1 MYIVTRTFRDAKGIF
16 KVGDRVEPADV
27 RAFKS
32 RLADKHIINI
42 ATCDRDF
49 WSEYFKNR
57 YGIDLPTDAGI
68 ESATSSSNELT
79 VGTLEGT
86 PESTP
91 ELKAATDT
99 TVGSLGSW

>member
-57 YGIDLPTDAGI
+57 YGIDLPTDEVAI
-68 ESATSSSNELT
+68 PITSSSNEQDA
-79 VGTLEGT
+79 VTLKE
-86 PESTP
+86 ESYA
-91 ELKAATDT
+91 EATSD
-99 TVGSLGSW
+99 VPVASLGSW